1 MMPEMTMLIKA
12 IVTAVLNPLT
22 SSKELKIASGIVC
35 VIPTIL
41 PAKIR
46 VAPNSPTERDH
57 ASKAPTMIEF
67 LKFGI
72 TTKTTFLKVFNLNY
86 LSKILTF

>member
-1 MMPEMTMLIKA
+1 MMPEIIMLIKA
-12 IVTAVLNPLT
+12 IVTAILKPLT

-41 PAKIR
+41 PANIS

-57 ASKAPTMIEF
+57 ASKAPTIIEF

-72 TTKTTFLKVFNLNY
+72 RTKTTFLKDVAPSINAD
-86 LSKILTF
+86 SV